1 MKNNFSVIYALGLV
15 FADFLALIAAFGLA
29 YVFRVS
35 LDARPLINK
44 IGAYQY
50 LKIWFA
56 LTPIW
61 ILIFASLGLY
71 RKSLYEYRIK
81 EFAGLLLG
89 SVLGIMTVISY
100 DFASKVTIF
109 PARLV
114 PVYALGLSITLLF
127 IERTIM
133 RGIRTTLWRW
143 GYGISRVL
151 VIGDGKPLANLIKSM
166 NSPKKTGYKIIG
178 IVSEKANSS
187 FNGKHFNSIAE
198 AASKINALKITS
210 IIFVASEKNTQEA
223 EYALA
228 LAQSNHLSFKFVPA
242 HEGILSNK
250 VEVELFQSLPVVS
263 IHQTALLGWG
273 RIAKRLFDIV
283 FALIALIILSP
294 VFLLIALVIYLS
306 DFGNPFFKQNR
317 LSRFNAT
324 ISIYKFRSM
333 KKKYSGLSPEQAFE
347 KMGKPELSKK
357 YRENGDMLKND
368 PRVTV
373 VGKILRIT
381 SLDELPQLYN
391 ILRGDISLVGPRAL
405 VPEEL
410 ENYPY
415 KNLILSVK
423 SGLTGLAQTSGR
435 RDISFEERRALD
447 LYYVQNWSFWLDLK
461 IIFRTFKD
469 VLGGRGA
476 R

>member
-1 MKNNFSVIYALGLV
+1 MKNNFSVIYALGLI
-15 FADFLALIAAFGLA
+15 FADFLALLAAFGLA
-29 YVFRVS
+29 YIFRVS

-50 LKIWFA
+50 LKIWFV
-56 LTPIW
+56 LTPVW
-61 ILIFASLGLY
+61 ILIFAALGLY
-71 RKSLYEYRIK
+71 RKSAYEYRIK
-81 EFAGLLLG
+81 EFAGLILG
-89 SVLGIMTVISY
+89 CFLGIMVVISY
-100 DFASKVTIF
+100 DFASKATIF

-114 PVYALGLSITLLF
+114 PVYALGLSIALLLF
-127 IERTIM
+127 ERTAM
-133 RGIRTTLWRW
+133 RGFRTTLWRW
-143 GYGISRVL
+143 GYGVSRVL
-151 VIGDGKPLANLIKSM
+151 VIGEGEHADKLINAM
-166 NSPKKTGYKIIG
+166 NDPRKTGYRIIG
-178 IVSEKANSS
+178 SVSSKSTNLL
-187 FNGKHFNSIAE
+187 NGKHFTSITE
-198 AASKINALKITS
+198 AARKIETLKITS
-210 IIFVASEKNTQEA
+210 IIFIASERNSQEA

-250 VEVELFQSLPVVS
+250 VEVELFQGFPVVS
-263 IHQTALLGWG
+263 VHQTALLGWG
-273 RIAKRLFDIV
+273 RIAKRLFDIF
-283 FALIALIILSP
+283 FALIMIVVLSPIYLLIALII
-294 VFLLIALVIYLS
+294 FFS
-306 DFGNPFFKQNR
+306 DFGNPFFRQDR

-347 KMGKPELSKK
+347 KMGKPDLAKK
-357 YRENGDMLKND
+357 YRESGDMLKND
-368 PRVTV
+368 PRVTTI
-373 VGKILRIT
+373 GKILRIT

-405 VPEEL
+405 VPQEL

>member
-1 MKNNFSVIYALGLV
+1 MKNNFSVIYALGLI
-15 FADFLALIAAFGLA
+15 FADFLALLAAFGLA
-29 YVFRVS
+29 YIFRVS

-56 LTPIW
+56 LTPVW

-71 RKSLYEYRIK
+71 RKSVYEYRIK

-89 SVLGIMTVISY
+89 SVLGIMVVISY
-100 DFASKVTIF
+100 DFASKTTIF

-114 PVYALGLSITLLF
+114 PVYALGLSIALLLV
-127 IERTIM
+127 ERTAM
-133 RGIRTTLWRW
+133 RGLRTMLWRW

-151 VIGDGKPLANLIKSM
+151 VVGDGKPVNNLIKTM
-166 NSPKKTGYKIIG
+166 NNPRKTGYKIMG
-178 IVSEKANSS
+178 IVSGKTNSLFS
-187 FNGKHFNSIAE
+187 GKHFTSITE
-198 AASKINALKITS
+198 AASKISALKITS
-210 IIFVASEKNTQEA
+210 VIFVASERNTQEA

-250 VEVELFQSLPVVS
+250 VEVELFQGFPVVS

-273 RIAKRLFDIV
+273 RIAKRLFDIF
-283 FALIALIILSP
+283 FALIMLIVLSPIYLLIALII
-294 VFLLIALVIYLS
+294 FFS
-306 DFGNPFFKQNR
+306 DFGNPFFKQDR

-333 KKKYSGLSPEQAFE
+333 KKKYSGLSPEHAFE
-347 KMGKPELSKK
+347 KMGKPELAKK

-368 PRVTV
+368 PRVTS

-405 VPEEL
+405 VPQEL